1 MHLLFELLLKFL
13 HFIAQLFFQISDLLP
28 YFPLFRSG
36 HLDTFI
42 GKVNSLKRTF
52 PDRMERTD
60 NFQLTLHVG
69 FAVDILAANLML
81 LESHISILPLFVE
94 IWSAASFGF
103 GEGPFGVHPRFVAFV
118 VGGEEKLSCVVIGG
132 EGGWGWLFG
141 FGVEERTSEVDG
153 ELTSHFVG
161 GQVLAVASGLQE
173 QLGQAAHLY
182 YFYWNYS

>member
-1 MHLLFELLLKFL
+1 MGRHPTESKLLLLRYFFRKSKLLLKVTYLLCDCLVLLYARLPLIFELPQQKVHLLFELLLKFMHL
-13 HFIAQLFFQISDLLP
+13 IAQLFFQISDLLP

-94 IWSAASFGF
+94 I
-103 GEGPFGVHPRFVAFV
+103 
-118 VGGEEKLSCVVIGG
+118 
-132 EGGWGWLFG
+132 
-141 FGVEERTSEVDG
+141 
-153 ELTSHFVG
+153 
-161 GQVLAVASGLQE
+161 
-173 QLGQAAHLY
+173 
-182 YFYWNYS
+182 